1 MKIISVTAKRLTKI
15 RFIFVIL
22 FLIFLFGM
30 YINSTTFFRLKLAD
44 HYVKTQNYE
53 KVITTY
59 KKILRKETLS
69 TKHQTLNIEQISD
82 ISFSLA
88 NLLFSKN
95 RLTES
100 INTLK
105 QLAKVNSTY
114 KNIPLP
120 GILSTAEVIE
130 DSDWLYSR

>member
-69 TKHQTLNIEQISD
+69 TKHQTLNKDRFLI
-82 ISFSLA
+82 FVL
-88 NLLFSKN
+88 
-95 RLTES
+95 
-100 INTLK
+100 
-105 QLAKVNSTY
+105 V
-114 KNIPLP
+114 
-120 GILSTAEVIE
+120 
-130 DSDWLYSR
+130 